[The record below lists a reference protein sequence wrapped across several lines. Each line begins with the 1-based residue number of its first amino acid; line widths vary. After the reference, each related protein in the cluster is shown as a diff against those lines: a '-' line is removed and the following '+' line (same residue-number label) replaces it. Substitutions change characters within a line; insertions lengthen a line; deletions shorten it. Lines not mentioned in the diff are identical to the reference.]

1 MEIYVRIHQ
10 VKILGKS
17 FGVIVSINWVDK
29 KGDKMIKFQYT
40 ICIIQQHFHNL
51 WLRKSKEKWRN
62 VWNKFLGFIFL
73 QEELAYLR
81 WAGKF
86 RKDLQS
92 FSISRHTDDNLAA
105 LVSYAGITIKTQRSH
120 AYYHL
125 TRLNFTDEIIHI
137 FT

>member
-1 MEIYVRIHQ
+1 MFEATSLDFFPSRRISIFALS
-10 VKILGKS
+10 VK
-17 FGVIVSINWVDK
+17 
-29 KGDKMIKFQYT
+29 T
-40 ICIIQQHFHNL
+40 C
-51 WLRKSKEKWRN
+51 E
-62 VWNKFLGFIFL
+62 
-73 QEELAYLR
+73 
-81 WAGKF
+81 GKF

-105 LVSYAGITIKTQRSH
+105 LVSYAGITIKTQLSH